1 MVASN
6 REAAIKKTLQYEGG
20 YSNHPADP
28 GGPTNWGITIAD
40 ARKYWKAGAT
50 ADDVKAMPQSV
61 AVEIYRK
68 RYWDAVG
75 GDNLPAGLDLAVFDF
90 GVNSGVSRSLNYFKA
105 TSGSTEKRIV
115 DLCDARLAF
124 LKSLKTWQTFG
135 VGWGR
140 RVVDVKATALKMA
153 KGTVAPLPPPPD
165 IHPIP
170 PKKPTW
176 LQTLM
181 AFIASLFR
189 K

>member
-75 GDNLPAGLDLAVFDF
+75 GDNLPP
-90 GVNSGVSRSLNYFKA
+90 
-105 TSGSTEKRIV
+105 GSTSRCSTSASIRASR
-115 DLCDARLAF
+115 AR
-124 LKSLKTWQTFG
+124 
-135 VGWGR
+135 
-140 RVVDVKATALKMA
+140 
-153 KGTVAPLPPPPD
+153 
-165 IHPIP
+165 
-170 PKKPTW
+170 
-176 LQTLM
+176 
-181 AFIASLFR
+181 
-189 K
+189 